1 MARQSWGGVEVMA
14 YPRDEFDGVYT
25 GATSTAQYGVAD
37 TSSSEYDGVELVS
50 YTLNKEFT
58 VEQSLLTISTD
69 QSDSTVSVVRKNTG
83 IATSGNYYAFGTTM
97 FFKPTLEDVKQNA
110 GFGFFLNDANGG
122 STGYYVQIRTT
133 STAAAQGGNEF
144 RFLKLYQGNITPLED
159 SQGVNDAAKLTSVYS
174 GSAYKI
180 DVYVKVS
187 SGRVDLVGYVN
198 GFKITASDT
207 GTKFTSG
214 NSTTTIAKLPT
225 TNVVGLYARRG
236 TAAFDYVYA
245 IPITKDQYDNAE
257 LFNVYKRQFATTTVT
272 NSYGDLFISGIG
284 KVEQTQNGYVE
295 EFGPVAREIRSIKV
309 RYDATPAYPK
319 YPTTGV
325 NQAVSVIASNLS
337 TFTGEMYVLNNSGT
351 YVPLDDSA
359 GTSFAII
366 GNSVVQ
372 SSPLTYTEETADP
385 YSPVEPVSFDSQWI
399 QKIDDAKNLYDWI
412 TNQWKNKQSIVSIRT
427 FANPLISVGDV
438 IAVNYPFNGFD
449 GTQKFVITN
458 VTQSW
463 GDGLSTEI
471 TARSIYSS

>member
-1 MARQSWGGVEVMA
+1 MARQSRGGVEIMGA
-14 YPRDEFDGVYT
+14 YWDVLDGFYS
-25 GATSTAQYGVAD
+25 GATSTAQSGTTN
-37 TSSSEYDGVELVS
+37 TSSSSYDGVEEVSS

-58 VEQSLLTISTD
+58 VERSLLTVNTD
-69 QSDSTVSVVRKNTG
+69 QSDKTVSIISKNSG
-83 IATSGNYYAFGTTM
+83 ISTTDQYYAFGTTM
-97 FFKPTLEDVKQNA
+97 FFKPTLEDLKQNA
-110 GFGFFLNDANGG
+110 GLGFFLSGDG

-144 RFLKLYQGNITPLED
+144 KFLKVYKGNITPLED
-159 SQGVNDAAKLTSVYS
+159 SQGVKDAQKLTAIYG

-187 SGRVDLVGYVN
+187 ANRIDFVGYVN
-198 GFKITASDT
+198 GFKITASDS
-207 GTKFTSG
+207 GTKYTAAGTTS
-214 NSTTTIAKLPT
+214 TIAKLPT
-225 TNVVGLYARRG
+225 TSTIGMYARLG
-236 TAAFDYVYA
+236 SASFDYVYA

-257 LFNVYKRQFATTTVT
+257 LFNVYKRQFANTAVT
-272 NSYGDLFISGIG
+272 NSYGDLFITGIG
-284 KVEQTQNGYVE
+284 KVEQTSKGYVE

-319 YPTTGV
+319 YATTGV

-372 SSPLTYTEETADP
+372 SSPLTYTEETSDP

-412 TNQWKNKQSIVSIRT
+412 TKQWKNKQSIVKIKT

-438 IAVNYPFNGFD
+438 ISVNYPFNGLD

-463 GDGLSTEI
+463 GEGLNTEL
-471 TARSIYSS
+471 TARSIFSS

>member
-1 MARQSWGGVEVMA
+1 MARQSWGGVEIMA
-14 YPRDEFDGVYT
+14 IPWDVLDGFDSGTNSTNSAGVN
-25 GATSTAQYGVAD
+25 D
-37 TSSSEYDGVELVS
+37 TSSQEYDGAELVS

-58 VEQSLLTISTD
+58 VERSLLTINTD
-69 QSDSTVSVVRKNTG
+69 QSDSTVSVIRKNTG
-83 IATSGNYYAFGTTM
+83 IATTSNYYAFGTTM
-97 FFKPTLEDVKQNA
+97 FFKPTLEDLKQNA
-110 GFGFFLNDANGG
+110 GLGFFIDDASGG

-144 RFLKLYQGNITPLED
+144 KFLKLYRGNITPLED
-159 SQGVNDAAKLTSVYS
+159 SQGVKDAAKLTSVYS

-187 SGRVDLVGYVN
+187 ANKIDLVGYVN

-214 NSTTTIAKLPT
+214 NSTSTIAKLAK

-236 TAAFDYVYA
+236 SASFDYVYA
-245 IPITKDQYDNAE
+245 IPITQEQYDSAE
-257 LFNVYKRQFATTTVT
+257 LFNVYKRQFANTAVT
-272 NSYGDLFISGIG
+272 NSYGDLFVTGIG
-284 KVEQTQNGYVE
+284 KVEQNQNGYIE
-295 EFGPVAREIRSIKV
+295 EFGPVAREIRSVKV

-319 YPTTGV
+319 YATTGV
-325 NQAVSVIASNLS
+325 NQGVSIIASNLS

-351 YVPLDDSA
+351 YIPLDDSA

-366 GNSVVQ
+366 GNSIVQ
-372 SSPLTYTEETADP
+372 SSPLTYTEETSDP

-412 TNQWKNKQSIVSIRT
+412 TNQWKNKQSVVKIRT

-438 IAVNYPFNGFD
+438 VSVNYPFNGLD
-449 GTQKFVITN
+449 GTQKFVVTN

-463 GDGLSTEI
+463 GEGLSTEI
-471 TARSIYSS
+471 VARSIYSS

>member
-1 MARQSWGGVEVMA
+1 MGVAWDVLDGGYA
-14 YPRDEFDGVYT
+14 GYSST
-25 GATSTAQYGVAD
+25 GSYGVAD
-37 TSSSEYDGVELVS
+37 TSSASYDGVEEIAS
-50 YTLNKEFT
+50 YEIDKAFT
-58 VEQSLLTISTD
+58 VERSLLTVNTD
-69 QSDSTVSVVRKNTG
+69 QSDSTVSIISK
-83 IATSGNYYAFGTTM
+83 ATQISTESQYYAFGTTM
-97 FFKPTLEDVKQNA
+97 FFKPTLEDLKQNA
-110 GFGFFLNDANGG
+110 GLGFFISGAGA
-122 STGYYVQIRTT
+122 TGYYVQIRTT

-144 RFLKLYQGNITPLED
+144 KFLKVYKGNITQLED
-159 SQGVNDAAKLTSVYS
+159 SQGVKDAQKLTAVYG

-187 SGRVDLVGYVN
+187 TNKVEFVGYVN
-198 GFKITASDT
+198 GFKITASDS
-207 GTKFTSG
+207 GTKYTAAGTTS
-214 NSTTTIAKLPT
+214 TIAKLPT
-225 TNVVGLYARRG
+225 TGIIGIYARQG
-236 TAAFDYVYA
+236 SASFDYAYA

-257 LFNVYKRQFATTTVT
+257 LFNVYKRQFANTAVT
-272 NSYGDLFISGIG
+272 NSYGDLFVTGIG
-284 KVEQTQNGYVE
+284 KVEQTDKGYIE
-295 EFGPVAREIRSIKV
+295 EFGPVAREIRTVKV

-319 YPTTGV
+319 YATTGV

-372 SSPLTYTEETADP
+372 SSPLTYTEETSDP

-412 TNQWKNKQSIVSIRT
+412 TNQWKNKQSVIKIRT
-427 FANPLISVGDV
+427 FANPLISIGDV
-438 IAVNYPFNGFD
+438 VSVNYPFNGLD
-449 GTQKFVITN
+449 GTQKFVVTN

-463 GDGLSTEI
+463 GEGLSTEL